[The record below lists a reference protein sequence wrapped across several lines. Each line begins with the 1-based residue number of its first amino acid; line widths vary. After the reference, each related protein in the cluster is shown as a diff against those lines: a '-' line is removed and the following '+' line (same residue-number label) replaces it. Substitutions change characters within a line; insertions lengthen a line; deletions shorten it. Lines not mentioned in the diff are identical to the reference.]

1 MNTSLFAYKL
11 PETLVKQEFG
21 QLEKNCQCVLFVKY
35 FSKLI
40 ISVSMLMS

>member
-1 MNTSLFAYKL
+1 MNTFLFAYKL
-11 PETLVKQEFG
+11 PGTLVKQEFG
-21 QLEKNCQCVLFVKY
+21 QLEKIVNVCYLSNV